1 MNDKNQVALLAQWEE
16 TYKKGLLS
24 FWLLLLLAQREAYPY
39 EIKNELAK
47 LSQDTISAEDNSIYR
62 ALKRL
67 AQSGVVDS
75 EVRPSDNGPNRRY
88 FYLTDLGR
96 DLLDRFITRNIMVFQ
111 HPEVADLMQQVV
123 ESNEHQKG
131 TFHD

>member
-1 MNDKNQVALLAQWEE
+1 MEENNLEYLLSQWEE

-24 FWLLLLLAQREAYPY
+24 FWLLLLLNQRKAYPY
-39 EIKNELAK
+39 EIKDAITE
-47 LSQDTISAEDNSIYR
+47 LSQNTISAEDNSIYR

-75 EVRPSDNGPNRRY
+75 EIQPSVNGPNRRY

-96 DLLDRFITRNIMVFQ
+96 QLLKQFINRNIQVFH
-111 HPEVADLMQQVV
+111 HPEVADLINQITV
-123 ESNEHQKG
+123 SAKN
-131 TFHD
+131 

>member
-39 EIKNELAK
+39 EIKGAIAE
-47 LSQDTISAEDNSIYR
+47 LSQDTIRAEDNSIYR

-88 FYLTDLGR
+88 FYLTELGR
-96 DLLDRFITRNIMVFQ
+96 DLLDQFITRNIMVFQ
-111 HPEVADLMQQVV
+111 HPEVADLIQQVV
-123 ESNEHQKG
+123 ESKEY
-131 TFHD
+131 

>member
-1 MNDKNQVALLAQWEE
+1 MSDNNLDYLLAQWEE

-39 EIKNELAK
+39 EIKRAIAD
-47 LSQDTISAEDNSIYR
+47 LSQDTIRAEDNSIYR

-75 EVRPSDNGPNRRY
+75 EVRPSENGPNRRY

-111 HPEVADLMQQVV
+111 HPEVANLIQQIV
-123 ESNEHQKG
+123 ES
-131 TFHD
+131 

>member
-1 MNDKNQVALLAQWEE
+1 MMNDDNLDYLLAQWEE

-39 EIKNELAK
+39 EIKRAIAN
-47 LSQDTISAEDNSIYR
+47 LSQDTIRAEDNSIYR

-75 EVRPSDNGPNRRY
+75 EVRPSENGPNRRY

-111 HPEVADLMQQVV
+111 HPEVANLMQQVI
-123 ESNEHQKG
+123 ESEDN
-131 TFHD
+131 

>member
-1 MNDKNQVALLAQWEE
+1 MMNDDNLDYLLAQWEE

-39 EIKNELAK
+39 EIKRAIAN
-47 LSQDTISAEDNSIYR
+47 LSQDTIRAEDNSIYR

-75 EVRPSDNGPNRRY
+75 EVRPSENGPNRRY

-96 DLLDRFITRNIMVFQ
+96 DLLVRFITRNIMVFQ
-111 HPEVADLMQQVV
+111 HPEVANLIQQIV
-123 ESNEHQKG
+123 ESKEY
-131 TFHD
+131 

>member
-1 MNDKNQVALLAQWEE
+1 MKENSLEYLLAQWEE

-24 FWLLLLLAQREAYPY
+24 FWLLLLLNQRKAYPY
-39 EIKNELAK
+39 EIKDAITE
-47 LSQDTISAEDNSIYR
+47 LSQNTISAEDNSIYR

-75 EVRPSDNGPNRRY
+75 EIQPSVNGPNRRY

-96 DLLDRFITRNIMVFQ
+96 QLLKQFVNRNIQVFH
-111 HPEVADLMQQVV
+111 HPEVADLINQITV
-123 ESNEHQKG
+123 SAKN
-131 TFHD
+131 

>member
-1 MNDKNQVALLAQWEE
+1 MMSENNLDYLLAQWEI

-39 EIKNELAK
+39 EIKDAIAE

-67 AQSGVVDS
+67 AQSGLVDS
-75 EVRPSDNGPNRRY
+75 ELRPSENGPNRRY
-88 FYLTDLGR
+88 FYLTALGR
-96 DLLDRFITRNIMVFQ
+96 DLLHQFITRNIMIFQ
-111 HPEVADLMQQVV
+111 HPEVASLMQQVV
-123 ESNEHQKG
+123 GSK
-131 TFHD
+131 

>member
-1 MNDKNQVALLAQWEE
+1 MSDSNLDDLLAQWEE

-39 EIKNELAK
+39 EIRGAIAE

-67 AQSGVVDS
+67 AQSGLVDS
-75 EVRPSDNGPNRRY
+75 EVRPSENGPNRRY

-111 HPEVADLMQQVV
+111 HPEVANLMQQVI
-123 ESNEHQKG
+123 ESEDN
-131 TFHD
+131 